1 MGLFDK
7 FFNKVKTTTD
17 YYESGQKMS
26 ERHWKDGKKEGLW
39 TFWDTEG
46 NVTKTETFK
55 DGELVKWNS
64 FP

>member
-1 MGLFDK
+1 LETNYKNGEL
-7 FFNKVKTTTD
+7 
-17 YYESGQKMS
+17 
-26 ERHWKDGKKEGLW
+26 EGLW